1 VKINL
6 TGVFFT
12 IQATEPYL
20 NNGASVVLN
29 SLALSVLGAPG
40 YSAYAASKASARAMG
55 RVLASE
61 LSPRGIRVNV
71 VTPGGLYA
79 DLVRRGS

>member
-1 VKINL
+1 MKINL

-55 RVLASE
+55 PHFLRYV
-61 LSPRGIRVNV
+61 I
-71 VTPGGLYA
+71 GLILPA
-79 DLVRRGS
+79 